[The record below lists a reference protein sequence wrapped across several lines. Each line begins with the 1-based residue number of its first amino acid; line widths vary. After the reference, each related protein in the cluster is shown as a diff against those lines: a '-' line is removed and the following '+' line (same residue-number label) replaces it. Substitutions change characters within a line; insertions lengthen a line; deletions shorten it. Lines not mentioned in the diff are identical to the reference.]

1 MFQLNIDKCKEI
13 RTSFS
18 KINADLRPL
27 FINGQELEV
36 VQNAKLLASP
46 PVIVALGNHN
56 AVGFQEAMMTKTQ
69 KNKLAAK
76 NAKVI

>member
-18 KINADLRPL
+18 KINADLPPL

-36 VQNAKLLASP
+36 V
-46 PVIVALGNHN
+46 H
-56 AVGFQEAMMTKTQ
+56 
-69 KNKLAAK
+69 
-76 NAKVI
+76 NAKVLAVTFTNNLSWKAYTH